1 MNVPGL
7 DLAISGSHK
16 KLYKTRN
23 HSIQHN
29 YLITPALRNPINLH
43 RSLVGW
49 FRGLSGSDKSTI
61 ANEVGKA
68 LFEEEVHTYLLDGDN
83 IRSGLIMDLRFT
95 SE

>member
-1 MNVPGL
+1 MNGPGL

-16 KLYKTRN
+16 KSFKTRN
-23 HSIQHN
+23 HTIQHN
-29 YLITPALRNPINLH
+29 YLITPALRSPINLH
-43 RSLVGW
+43 RSLVSW

-83 IRSGLIMDLRFT
+83 IRSGLNMDLFFIT
-95 SE
+95 E